1 MLKRFRDKK
10 KDNKGFT
17 LVELVVVVAILAILV
32 GLLAPQ
38 YTKYVERAKQSADAN
53 ALENMV
59 RAVELEA
66 TDPVSK
72 LEPGTYVIQM
82 TKTADVTVTDKASPA
97 NTDNKTA
104 IETAIKNALG
114 DKALST
120 KVKSKT
126 WSEDGISATIVIDD
140 GTGDPDKTGAVTV
153 TYEPDGFAEYVGKT
167 PTQLDI
173 ANP

>member
-72 LEPGTYVIQM
+72 LEPGTYVIKM
-82 TKTADVTVTDKASPA
+82 DKTAGVTVTDSTSSAD
-97 NTDNKTA
+97 NDNKTA

-114 DKALST
+114 DEALKT
-120 KVKSKT
+120 TLKSKT
-126 WSEDGISATIVIDD
+126 WSKLAAGISATITIDN
-140 GTGDPDKTGAVTV
+140 GEMDPDKTGAVTV
-153 TYEPDGFAEYVGKT
+153 TYAPADFAAYVGKT
-167 PTQLDI
+167 ATP
-173 ANP
+173 PVKP

>member
-10 KDNKGFT
+10 KNNKGFT

-66 TDPVSK
+66 TDPVTK
-72 LEPGTYVIQM
+72 LKPGTYTIKIKDEV
-82 TKTADVTVTDKASPA
+82 TLDPNSGDEADAIK
-97 NTDNKTA
+97 KA
-104 IETAIKNALG
+104 IENSLGNNAMT
-114 DKALST
+114 T
-120 KVKSKT
+120 KLKSKT
-126 WSEDGISATIVIDD
+126 WSEEADGISATIVIDG
-140 GTGDPDKTGAVTV
+140 GTSDPDKTGAVTV
-153 TYEPDGFAEYVGKT
+153 TYEPDGFAAYVGKT
-167 PTQLDI
+167 ATTPDK
-173 ANP
+173 P

>member
-10 KDNKGFT
+10 KNNKGFT

-66 TDPVSK
+66 TDPVTK
-72 LEPGTYVIQM
+72 LVPGTYVIKM
-82 TKTADVTVTDKASPA
+82 DKIGAVTVTDNSYPTNKDSKA
-97 NTDNKTA
+97 A

-114 DKALST
+114 DEALNT
-120 KVKSKT
+120 TLKSKT
-126 WSEDGISATIVIDD
+126 WSEEGIGISATITIDD
-140 GTGDPDKTGAVTV
+140 GTLDPDKTGAVTV
-153 TYEPDGFAEYVGKT
+153 TYAPKSFAEYVRKT
-167 PTQLDI
+167 ETPSI
-173 ANP
+173 P